1 MIDLPVSTAKWDTR
15 FLRLAFEVASWSKDH
30 STKVGAVIIG
40 PDKDPRSFG
49 YNGLPR
55 GVNDNVPERFIRPN
69 KYAWTEHA
77 ERNALANCNRVGI
90 PTNLCSMY
98 VTHFPCSHCA
108 RMIIQSGI
116 KEVVVDKESIA
127 NEFGERWGED
137 LQISLEMLQ
146 EAGVKVSLASCGE
159 KADLRESLNTVP
171 KNSEMG
177 I

>member
-1 MIDLPVSTAKWDTR
+1 M
-15 FLRLAFEVASWSKDH
+15 
-30 STKVGAVIIG
+30 
-40 PDKDPRSFG
+40 
-49 YNGLPR
+49 
-55 GVNDNVPERFIRPN
+55 
-69 KYAWTEHA
+69 
-77 ERNALANCNRVGI
+77 
-90 PTNLCSMY
+90 
-98 VTHFPCSHCA
+98 
-108 RMIIQSGI
+108 
-116 KEVVVDKESIA
+116 DKESIA